1 MHKVRTSASDTDTR
15 RHLPENTIQELGDM
29 VRIGDE
35 LYSKVK
41 APMDG
46 LLDSRYLLN
55 ISDMGAE
62 MTRTMRLDAD
72 AFDMDE
78 YMQKVAHF
86 IDGTTATASSRIDES
101 ADDMS
106 HMFNGDTDTWNWDR
120 LGLLAARHS
129 RRAPVSEHLLGPLQ
143 VTPKHRKATRT
154 ARLDTDAEQVA
165 PQRLDASAIAQSE
178 TETSRMVLDIARRLE
193 ECCDEDGINLFRF
206 ALNPNSFSDSVENL
220 FYISFLIRDGKA
232 AIIEDSEGDPILCM
246 LYKLTQCYRKNPL
259 KKTDKRALHGARLS
273 WSLTSQSG
281 EICLPCTISPPP

>member
-1 MHKVRTSASDTDTR
+1 
-15 RHLPENTIQELGDM
+15 M

-62 MTRTMRLDAD
+62 MTRTMRIDAD

-86 IDGTTATASSRIDES
+86 IGGSTVAVSSRPDES

-106 HMFNGDTDTWNWDR
+106 QIFTGDTDTWNWDR

-129 RRAPVSEHLLGPLQ
+129 RRAPVAEHLLGPLQ
-143 VTPKHRKATRT
+143 VTPKHRKITRT
-154 ARLDTDAEQVA
+154 SRLDADAEQVA
-165 PQRLDASAIAQSE
+165 PQRLDASAIIPSE
-178 TETSRMVLDIARRLE
+178 NETSRMVLDIALYWTK
-193 ECCDEDGINLFRF
+193 
-206 ALNPNSFSDSVENL
+206 FSDNRGLIEAVHRMLETYPTRMICPAHGNVVTDPAELSALMDEA
-220 FYISFLIRDGKA
+220 FLANGI
-232 AIIEDSEGDPILCM
+232 
-246 LYKLTQCYRKNPL
+246 RKN
-259 KKTDKRALHGARLS
+259 TRAAV
-273 WSLTSQSG
+273 TSPTSR
-281 EICLPCTISPPP
+281 S

>member
-1 MHKVRTSASDTDTR
+1 
-15 RHLPENTIQELGDM
+15 M

-62 MTRTMRLDAD
+62 MTRTMRIDAD

-86 IDGTTATASSRIDES
+86 IGGSTVAVSSRPDES

-106 HMFNGDTDTWNWDR
+106 QIFTGDTDTWNWDR

-129 RRAPVSEHLLGPLQ
+129 RRAPVAEHLLGPLQ
-143 VTPKHRKATRT
+143 VTPKHRKITRT
-154 ARLDTDAEQVA
+154 SRLDADAEQVA
-165 PQRLDASAIAQSE
+165 PQRLDASAIIPSE
-178 TETSRMVLDIARRLE
+178 NETSRMVLDIARRLE
-193 ECCDEDGINLFRF
+193 ECCDEDGINMFRF
-206 ALNPNSFSDSVENL
+206 ALNPDSFCDSVENL

-232 AIIEDSEGDPILCM
+232 AIIEDNEGDPILCM
-246 LYKLTQCYRKNPL
+246 YAWSYSVLCEEPTEEDRQAGLTRRQLVLELDVPTWRELIALYNISTPMIPSREQLT
-259 KKTDKRALHGARLS
+259 AL
-273 WSLTSQSG
+273 
-281 EICLPCTISPPP
+281 PPTEGWYS